1 MPHSRPGSV
10 ASVGKP
16 ASQKPNNSPVE
27 TTSSITTKDAEMR
40 VWAYGRNIS
49 RSNAGRVPLADGQAV
64 ADPLRGDAAIAHGRG
79 NRRLGRKLDNFGL
92 IGGFSHQAT
101 QAPPAICGP
110 FCIAYLWQQILK
122 SCLKRLRNPVNG
134 RLSLRKSP
142 SLRGAKRRNNL
153 VGNWPTPTKSSVRP
167 YIGCRQRA

>member
-1 MPHSRPGSV
+1 
-10 ASVGKP
+10 
-16 ASQKPNNSPVE
+16 
-27 TTSSITTKDAEMR
+27 MR

-49 RSNAGRVPLADGQAV
+49 RSNAGRVPLADGQPV

-79 NRRLGRKLDNFGL
+79 DRRLGRKLDNFGL
-92 IGGFSHQAT
+92 IGGFIHQAT

-134 RLSLRKSP
+134 RLSLRKSL
-142 SLRGAKRRNNL
+142 SLRGAKGTKQSGRQLAHTDEIERSPIYRLSAKGITEHVADLAGDEIGTGSIPRARRPL
-153 VGNWPTPTKSSVRP
+153 ASL
-167 YIGCRQRA
+167 